1 MTNASKS
8 KISSSRNGKSTRKK
22 LKSHCL
28 APKDVRVLHHLE
40 PHPEAAVQT
49 IVARNAKGCLL
60 GILTTTVEKRGLES
74 IARGSDFMTATSET
88 PDVRHHRET
97 VVGMRTPVAI
107 RTTEI
112 AGTTSGLDTM
122 IAGRRVTIGVI
133 LAMIVTVAGEGVLCD

>member
-8 KISSSRNGKSTRKK
+8 KISSSRNGKSTRKRS
-22 LKSHCL
+22 KSHCL
-28 APKDVRVLHHLE
+28 ALKDAQAHHHLE
-40 PHPEAAVQT
+40 PHHGVAVQT
-49 IVARNAKGCLL
+49 IVAMSVRDRLL
-60 GILTTTVEKRGLES
+60 AISTTTAVKRGLEL
-74 IARGSDFMTATSET
+74 IGKGKGFMTATSEI

-97 VVGMRTPVAI
+97 VVGMRTPDGT